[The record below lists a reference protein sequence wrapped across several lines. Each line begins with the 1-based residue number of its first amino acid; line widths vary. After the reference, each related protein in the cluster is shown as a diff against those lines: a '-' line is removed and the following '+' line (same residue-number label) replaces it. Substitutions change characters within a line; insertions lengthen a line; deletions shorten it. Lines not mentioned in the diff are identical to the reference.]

1 MPALFHRLRCA
12 FAAQPLSLRLFV
24 WGVLLLGA
32 VLAGGALTAYG
43 GTVLVIW
50 LWVLC
55 MGGLCLLLAETWH
68 IAFPGQQP
76 FYRDRAF
83 RNAFVIWAVVGVAVV
98 AGLAFYRRT
107 VYSEDGINYY
117 AKQSLLF
124 SSFASN
130 GFYGVRTLLDS
141 ILTADYKDRKSVV

>member
-12 FAAQPLSLRLFV
+12 FAAQPLSLRLVV
-24 WGVLLLGA
+24 WGVVLLGA

-55 MGGLCLLLAETWH
+55 MGGLCLLLAETWR

-83 RNAFVIWAVVGVAVV
+83 RNAFVIGAVVGVAVV
-98 AGLAFYRRT
+98 AGLVFYRPT
-107 VYSEDGINYY
+107 VYSEDGIY
-117 AKQSLLF
+117 
-124 SSFASN
+124 
-130 GFYGVRTLLDS
+130 D
-141 ILTADYKDRKSVV
+141 